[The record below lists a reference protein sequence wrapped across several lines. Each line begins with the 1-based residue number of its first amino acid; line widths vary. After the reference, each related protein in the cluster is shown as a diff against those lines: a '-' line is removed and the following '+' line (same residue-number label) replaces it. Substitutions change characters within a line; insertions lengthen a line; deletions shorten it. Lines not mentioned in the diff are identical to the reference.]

1 MLSNRLRE
9 LSLMEAIPTRRPHLP
24 QQPEQI
30 ERLRTHLRRMAKEA
44 RTNEGCAE
52 IWRLATQTYG
62 ESELQDLKDVHWK
75 ALTVLDKLHRR
86 DRRVREK
93 GIAEYAREASKEAAG
108 LLHHLTK
115 PRAVRCQRDSAQ
127 GEATNPR
134 DAAELAANGWARMWR
149 VHVEE
154 LQTADRPQTVR
165 TRLFC
170 LSSQLTDHLV
180 SMRWLARSRPRRA
193 LVSMRFIPQCR
204 QGKQLYTDLLN
215 DVERT
220 LTWPAQIQTLIYFL
234 VPKTP
239 TGERPIGLMPSI
251 VRVWERSTNPFWING

>member
-1 MLSNRLRE
+1 MGRGGAPRWVIRKVAPGKSHNRPRMARNTRWWRMLSNRLRE

-93 GIAEYAREASKEAAG
+93 GIAEYAREASKGAAG
-108 LLHHLTK
+108 LLHRLTK

-127 GEATNPR
+127 GEATKPR
-134 DAAELAANGWARMWR
+134 DAAELAANGWVRIWR

-154 LQTADRPQTVR
+154 LRTAERPQTVR

-170 LSSQLTDHLV
+170 LSSQVTDRGWFCDAVVRLV
-180 SMRWLARSRPRRA
+180 QGQNGHWCRCG
-193 LVSMRFIPQCR
+193 FIPQYGRASQKRANNC
-204 QGKQLYTDLLN
+204 
-215 DVERT
+215 
-220 LTWPAQIQTLIYFL
+220 
-234 VPKTP
+234 TP
-239 TGERPIGLMPSI
+239 TC
-251 VRVWERSTNPFWING
+251 